1 MSYKI
6 WIGCTTDGLA
16 IVGAKTVDEF
26 ADDGKLADTQQIYG
40 SQMRY
45 RVVAYSRNVEAAM
58 ATKIYKILTRT
69 QANNSGYI
77 IVDDFARYAR
87 R

>member
-6 WIGCTTDGLA
+6 WIGCTSDGLA
-16 IVGAKTVDEF
+16 IVGAKTVDEY
-26 ADDGKLADTQQIYG
+26 AWVGGLADAQQIYG

-45 RVVAYSRNVEAAM
+45 RVVAYSRNVDAAM
-58 ATKIYKILTRT
+58 GTKIYKILTRT